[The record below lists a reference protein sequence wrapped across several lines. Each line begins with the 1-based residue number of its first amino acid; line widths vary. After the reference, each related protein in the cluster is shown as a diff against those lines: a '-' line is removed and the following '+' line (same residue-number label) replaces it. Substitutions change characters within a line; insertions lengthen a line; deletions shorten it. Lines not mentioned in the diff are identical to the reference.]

1 MYYKNENG
9 NLVQSDKLN
18 ASVAVLTLD
27 EFKNE
32 YKNMNISEE
41 SLSLLNKKSTYS
53 NNRFEVYEDCSVACI
68 SILNQYKKSNRIAM
82 FIRKNILVIVIL
94 EDTDGF
100 AVKTLEDC
108 IKITSSKF
116 SVEKIIASILNKT
129 ISTSIDIIE
138 KYNDLIL
145 KIEDK
150 IVNNKTNKNINH
162 DMFMLKKRLTY
173 YFKYYKSLIR
183 ILEMLEEDNNDIL
196 EDSECRNLNIVDMRI
211 ERIANDIEYLIEDLK
226 HVQDLYGAS
235 LDYVQNN
242 TMKVFTVVTTI
253 FLPLTL
259 ITGWYGM
266 NFKYMPELSYK
277 YGYIS
282 VIGVCIAIV
291 ILCIIFFKKKK
302 LM

>member
-18 ASVAVLTLD
+18 ASVAVLNLD
-27 EFKNE
+27 DFKNE
-32 YKNMNISEE
+32 YKSMNISEE

-100 AVKTLEDC
+100 AIKTIEDC

-162 DMFMLKKRLTY
+162 DIFMLKKRLTY

-235 LDYVQNN
+235 LDYIQNN
-242 TMKVFTVVTTI
+242 TMKVFTVVTTK

>member
-18 ASVAVLTLD
+18 ASVAVLNLD
-27 EFKNE
+27 DFKNE
-32 YKNMNISEE
+32 YKSMNISEE

-100 AVKTLEDC
+100 AIKTIEDC

-162 DMFMLKKRLTY
+162 DIFMLKKRLTY

-235 LDYVQNN
+235 LDYIQNN

>member
-9 NLVQSDKLN
+9 NLVQSEKIN
-18 ASVAVLTLD
+18 ASVAVLNLD
-27 EFKNE
+27 DFKNE
-32 YKNMNISEE
+32 YKSMNISEE

-100 AVKTLEDC
+100 AIKTIEDC

-145 KIEDK
+145 KIEDR

-162 DMFMLKKRLTY
+162 DIFMLKKRLTY

-235 LDYVQNN
+235 LEYIQNN

>member
-18 ASVAVLTLD
+18 ASVAVLNLD
-27 EFKNE
+27 DFKNE
-32 YKNMNISEE
+32 YKSMNISEE

-100 AVKTLEDC
+100 AIKTIEDC

-145 KIEDK
+145 KIEDR

-162 DMFMLKKRLTY
+162 DIFMLKKRLTY

-235 LDYVQNN
+235 LDYIQNN